1 MVTKIWEKPLLLTV
15 IYVPFCHK
23 LSAVISVIPI
33 IFFDHASHC
42 LILPSSIFKI
52 KALKKEGKEY
62 KIVFD
67 NGEDKLQIN
76 KQGEYGWIR

>member
-1 MVTKIWEKPLLLTV
+1 
-15 IYVPFCHK
+15 
-23 LSAVISVIPI
+23 
-33 IFFDHASHC
+33 
-42 LILPSSIFKI
+42 
-52 KALKKEGKEY
+52 LKKEGKEY